1 MSLCITHCDQR
12 EENCAGDVLTA
23 NDEKHMRSASFILH
37 FRTFAPSSA
46 ACPLSRHLTLTF
58 RFCSCSV
65 TDCTQSMSVTF
76 CVFTKNNQ
84 KKQKNTQN
92 DGPCLTGS
100 PLAALSPCVWATRF
114 GSGGTVGHPPSLS
127 HPAPPLSGPLE
138 VMLITWIPSGWHGW
152 GTRRWNPYFMHFAW
166 GGN

>member
-37 FRTFAPSSA
+37 IRTFAPSSA
-46 ACPLSRHLTLTF
+46 ASPLSRHLTLTF

-84 KKQKNTQN
+84 KKHPKRWALP
-92 DGPCLTGS
+92 DRVSTGS
-100 PLAALSPCVWATRF
+100 PVSLRLGHQIWLWWYC
-114 GSGGTVGHPPSLS
+114 GTPSLIIS
-127 HPAPPLSGPLE
+127 SSPAPQRPIGSDANNMNSKWL
-138 VMLITWIPSGWHGW
+138 TWVRNPEMKSILHAFCMGW
-152 GTRRWNPYFMHFAW
+152 
-166 GGN
+166 